1 MHSEEELH
9 QGRGP
14 RMFRALGRWIVRHP
28 WYPVAFWVAVLVI
41 TLPFLPLLGSVTNN
55 SATTLSSN
63 SPSGQAA
70 AEMALLFPN
79 TTGAPSS
86 SLILIVGSNVTDA
99 YAQRAVLNLT
109 MAIENDS
116 ALRYVRSVGSIYS
129 SYSHYLAGQAGAT
142 WTLDADL
149 RRAVNESAALL
160 WGPPADFYATWR
172 RMVDQNTSAPP
183 SDSNYPAYVA
193 TQAQFNGSTAP
204 YERAVLKAVYSG
216 YNGSNAGFNGTLNCA
231 SENGSAAQAACLEG
245 AARKNLPPFIAAEI
259 SNPTER
265 IPGLVVLT
273 MLGLFNYTEA
283 APIAAAVQAATP
295 GFLAPYPMSWV
306 QSVTTEFGTT
316 PPSPSALL
324 AFAQDLVVHT
334 TLAHEPLPVP
344 PSLQDS
350 WVNSAGTATLIQVG
364 FRVSD
369 SYTDGS
375 GASPVFQ
382 DVATLQGL
390 RANVLHRSDPAHRFT
405 SYQTGPAAL
414 NQDESTVL
422 SSSLALVLPLTLGTL
437 LIITMLYFRSP
448 LTPLVTFAGIGTAL
462 AIGLGGLVLLA
473 TLFGHVDTTAITLET
488 TFVLGVGTDYSVFI
502 VARYREELVAGRS
515 REEAVVRAT
524 TWAGQSVATSGATA
538 VLATLALAFSGVS
551 LLSQWGMV
559 LSLAILITVLL
570 SLTLVPAA
578 LRLLGPRIFWPT
590 SGARF
595 ERHAAAVRDRLRGER
610 TYFFRAGRLSQRRP
624 RSIVALILL
633 VSIPLGLIALS
644 VPISYDF
651 YRQLPSGSSATDGL
665 SALGQQFGPGF
676 AFPST
681 ALLTFQRPL
690 VTGTTVNATEFS
702 DVANLTQRVSGV
714 PGVARV
720 QSLVGPG
727 GAPLSDW
734 LEFGRLPPAVQ
745 LDLHQLV
752 STYVGLDGRTV
763 LIAIQ
768 TNASG
773 LSVTAI
779 QAINSVATS
788 VQAYAQDHPAL
799 ERAAYA
805 GGAPATRD
813 LAQQT
818 SQATLRLIGAVSVGL
833 FIVLAIVL
841 RSWILPLMAVGTIGL
856 SILWSWA
863 LTDLTLRQGFGLPL
877 FFFVPT
883 VLFILILGLGIDYN
897 IFLLTRVRE
906 ERMRGRSSSD
916 AAVNA
921 VGRTGG
927 IITAAAII
935 LASAFAILSVGNF
948 TILRAIGFSVAV
960 AVVLDA
966 MVVRTYLVPAALQ
979 LLGDRAW
986 GFFRRGIPTGTK
998 GAPPPTPPPP

>member
-1 MHSEEELH
+1 
-9 QGRGP
+9 
-14 RMFRALGRWIVRHP
+14 MFRALGRWIVRHP
-28 WYPVAFWVAVLVI
+28 WAPVAFWVAVLVI

-55 SATTLSSN
+55 SATNLPAN

-70 AEMALLFPN
+70 AELALLFPN

-86 SLILIVGSNVTDA
+86 SLLLIVGSNVTDA
-99 YAQRAVLNLT
+99 YAQRAVMNLT
-109 MAIENDS
+109 TAIQDDPGLTEVS
-116 ALRYVRSVGSIYS
+116 SVTSIYS
-129 SYSHYLAGQAGAT
+129 SYADYLAGQAGAT
-142 WTLDADL
+142 WKLSADL
-149 RRAVNESAALL
+149 RTAVNDSAGLL
-160 WGPPADFYATWR
+160 WGPPAAFYATWAG
-172 RMVDQNTSAPP
+172 MVDRHPNATPAEF
-183 SDSNYPAYVA
+183 NYPAYVA
-193 TQAQFNGSTAP
+193 TLAQFNGSSAP
-204 YERAVLKAVYSG
+204 YERAVLGAVYSG
-216 YNGSNAGFNGTLNCA
+216 YNGSGTGFNGTLDCA
-231 SENGSAAQAACLEG
+231 SANGTASQIACVESSA
-245 AARKNLPPFIAAEI
+245 RINLPPLIAAELP
-259 SNPTER
+259 NPTEQ
-265 IPGLVVLT
+265 IPGRVVLT
-273 MLGLFNYTEA
+273 TLGLLNFTDPA
-283 APIAAAVQAATP
+283 ALAAAVDAATP
-295 GFLAPYPMSWV
+295 GFLTPYPIGWV
-306 QSVTTEFGTT
+306 QQVNNQFGLT
-316 PPSPSALL
+316 PPSESALL
-324 AFAQDLVVHT
+324 AFARAQVAQT
-334 TLAHEPLPVP
+334 TLDREPLPVP
-344 PSLQDS
+344 SALQDS
-350 WVNSAGTATLIQVG
+350 WVSPAGTATLIEVG
-364 FRVSD
+364 FGVSD
-369 SYTDGS
+369 SFTDAS

-382 DVATLQGL
+382 DVATLQSL
-390 RANVLHRSDPAHRFT
+390 LTSVLHRSDPAHRFT
-405 SYQTGPAAL
+405 AYQTGPAAL
-414 NQDESTVL
+414 DQDESNVL
-422 SSSLALVLPLTLGTL
+422 ASSLALVLPLTLGTL

-473 TLFGHVDTTAITLET
+473 TLFGHVDSTAITLET
-488 TFVLGVGTDYSVFI
+488 TFVLGIGTDYSVFI

-538 VLATLALAFSGVS
+538 ILATLALAFSGVS

-595 ERHAAAVRDRLRGER
+595 ERHATVVRDRIQNER

-624 RSIVALILL
+624 RSVVALLLL
-633 VSIPLGLIALS
+633 VSIPLGLVALS

-651 YRQLPSGSSATDGL
+651 YKQLPSGSSATDGL
-665 SALGQQFGPGF
+665 NELGRQFGPGF

-681 ALLTFQRPL
+681 ALLTFRSPL
-690 VTGTTVNATEFS
+690 VTGTTVNATEFA
-702 DVANLTQRVSGV
+702 DLANLTQRVGEV

-727 GAPLSDW
+727 GAPLADW
-734 LEFGRLPPAVQ
+734 LSFGQLPPAVQ
-745 LDLHQLV
+745 LNLHQLV
-752 STYVGLDGRTV
+752 GTYVGTDGRTA

-779 QAINSVATS
+779 QAINSVSSS
-788 VQAYAQDHPAL
+788 VQSYAQDHPSL

-818 SQATLRLIGAVSVGL
+818 SQATLRLILAVSIGL
-833 FIVLAIVL
+833 FVVLAVVL

-906 ERMRGRSSSD
+906 ERMRGQSSGQ
-916 AAVNA
+916 AAVTA

-966 MVVRTYLVPAALQ
+966 MVVRTYFVPAALH
-979 LLGDRAW
+979 LLGDRVW
-986 GFFRRGIPTGTK
+986 GFFGRGRL
-998 GAPPPTPPPP
+998 APPRPPAPPSA

>member
-1 MHSEEELH
+1 
-9 QGRGP
+9 
-14 RMFRALGRWIVRHP
+14 MFRALGRWVVRHP
-28 WYPVAFWVAVLVI
+28 WYPIAFWVALLVI

-55 SATTLSSN
+55 SATNLPSN

-70 AEMALLFPN
+70 AELALLFPN

-86 SLILIVGSNVTDA
+86 SLLLIVGSNVTDA

-109 MAIENDS
+109 TAIGSDP
-116 ALRYVRSVGSIYS
+116 ALTHVTSVASIYS
-129 SYSHYLAGQAGAT
+129 SYADYLAGQAGAT
-142 WTLDADL
+142 WKLAADL
-149 RRAVNESAALL
+149 RQAVNQSAGLL
-160 WGPPADFYATWR
+160 WGPPAAYYATWVG
-172 RMVDQNTSAPP
+172 MVDHNPNASPAEF
-183 SDSNYPAYVA
+183 NYPAYVA
-193 TQAQFNGSTAP
+193 TLAQFNGSAAP
-204 YERAVLKAVYSG
+204 YERAVLGAVYAGYDGSG
-216 YNGSNAGFNGTLNCA
+216 TGFNGTLDCA
-231 SENGSAAQAACLEG
+231 AANGTALQIACVESAA
-245 AARKNLPPFIAAEI
+245 RINLPMLIAAEVP
-259 SNPTER
+259 NPTEQ
-265 IPGLVVLT
+265 IPGRVVLT
-273 MLGLFNYTEA
+273 TLGLVNFTDPA
-283 APIAAAVQAATP
+283 AIAVAVGAATP
-295 GFLAPYPMSWV
+295 GFLVPYPIGWV
-306 QSVTTEFGTT
+306 HEVTTEFGTT
-316 PPSPSALL
+316 PPSESALL
-324 AFAQDLVVHT
+324 AFARAQVANT

-344 PSLQDS
+344 AALQDS
-350 WVNSAGTATLIQVG
+350 WVSPAGTATLIEVG
-364 FRVSD
+364 FGVSD
-369 SYTDGS
+369 SFTDAS

-390 RANVLHRSDPAHRFT
+390 LTSVLHRSDPAHRFT
-405 SYQTGPAAL
+405 AYQTGPAAL
-414 NQDESTVL
+414 DRDESTVL
-422 SSSLALVLPLTLGTL
+422 ASSLALVLPLTLGTL

-473 TLFGHVDTTAITLET
+473 TLFGHVDSTAITLET
-488 TFVLGVGTDYSVFI
+488 TFVLGIGTDYSVFI
-502 VARYREELVAGRS
+502 VARYREELIAGRS

-538 VLATLALAFSGVS
+538 ILATLALAFSGVS

-595 ERHAAAVRDRLRGER
+595 ERHAAVVRDRIQGER

-624 RSIVALILL
+624 RSVVALVLL
-633 VSIPLGLIALS
+633 VSIPLGLVALS

-651 YRQLPSGSSATDGL
+651 YQQLPSGSSATDGL
-665 SALGQQFGPGF
+665 SELGQQFGPGF

-681 ALLTFQRPL
+681 ALLTFQSPL
-690 VTGTTVNATEFS
+690 VSGTTVNATEFS
-702 DVANLTQRVSGV
+702 DLANLTQRVGEV
-714 PGVARV
+714 PGVARI

-734 LEFGRLPPAVQ
+734 LEFGQLPPAVQ
-745 LDLHQLV
+745 LSLHQLV
-752 STYVGLDGRTV
+752 GTYVGTDGRTA

-773 LSVTAI
+773 LSVSAI
-779 QAINSVATS
+779 QTINSVTQTVRS
-788 VQAYAQDHPAL
+788 YAQDHAGL

-818 SQATLRLIGAVSVGL
+818 SEATLRLVVAVSIGL
-833 FIVLAIVL
+833 FVVLAVVL

-906 ERMRGRSSSD
+906 ERMRGQSSGQ
-916 AAVNA
+916 AAVTA

-966 MVVRTYLVPAALQ
+966 MVVRTYLVPAALH
-979 LLGDRAW
+979 LLGDRVW
-986 GFFRRGIPTGTK
+986 GFFGR
-998 GAPPPTPPPP
+998 GAPAGARPPAPPTPPAE